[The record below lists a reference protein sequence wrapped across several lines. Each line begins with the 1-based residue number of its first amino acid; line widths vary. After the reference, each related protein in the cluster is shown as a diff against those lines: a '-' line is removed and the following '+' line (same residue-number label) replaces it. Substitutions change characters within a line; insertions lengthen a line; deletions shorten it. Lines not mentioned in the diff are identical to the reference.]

1 MVQLILI
8 PGVDI
13 LGWRT
18 LAGAGTAFGTNFY
31 HRLQKWETTHAQRK
45 KHVINQTVKA
55 RPQGSE
61 LWDENKCSSFFTQV
75 KKKKNW
81 QCIEWSGEPP

>member
-1 MVQLILI
+1 MHLILT

-13 LGWRT
+13 LGRRA
-18 LAGAGTAFGTNFY
+18 LAGAQTAFGVTFY

-55 RPQGSE
+55 QTGESQ
-61 LWDENKCSSFFTQV
+61 SSLDFRR
-75 KKKKNW
+75 
-81 QCIEWSGEPP
+81 

>member
-1 MVQLILI
+1 VQLILI

-13 LGWRT
+13 LGWRA
-18 LAGAGTAFGTNFY
+18 LARAGTAFGAIFY

-55 RPQGSE
+55 RA
-61 LWDENKCSSFFTQV
+61 LDADHKDRSSGTRISAVRFLIKQKGLSRKT
-75 KKKKNW
+75 W
-81 QCIEWSGEPP
+81 Q